1 MKRNKE
7 KITKQNLYKFMT
19 DKENKALIIAFL
31 SFLGMIIIF
40 SVISGLW
47 QKIILYYLFYVL
59 VVKKYDKA
67 VNFLLKDKLK
77 QYEK

>member
-1 MKRNKE
+1 MRKNKE
-7 KITKQNLYKFMT
+7 KITKANIYNFMV
-19 DKENKALIIAFL
+19 DKENKSLIIAFL
-31 SFLGMIIIF
+31 SFLGMIVIF

-67 VNFLLKDKLK
+67 VNFLFKDKLK
-77 QYEK
+77 QYER

>member
-7 KITKQNLYKFMT
+7 KITRENIYRFMI

-47 QKIILYYLFYVL
+47 QKILLYYLFYVL

-67 VNFLLKDKLK
+67 VSFLLKDKLK
-77 QYEK
+77 QYE

>member
-1 MKRNKE
+1 MKRNRE
-7 KITKQNLYKFMT
+7 KITRKDIYKFMT

-40 SVISGLW
+40 SVIRGLW

-67 VNFLLKDKLK
+67 VNCRLKDKLK